1 MPYLTQKS
9 RYASIGDFVTVEN
22 RSHGD
27 VLICKNDKGV
37 LFPCHVDKLSK
48 PVVEVVEVVKPVDLF
63 NQI

>member
-27 VLICKNDKGV
+27 VLICKNDKGKNLDV
-37 LFPCHVDKLSK
+37 G
-48 PVVEVVEVVKPVDLF
+48 
-63 NQI
+63 